1 MSFEHVEYKTAR
13 AFWEAHKVLVA
24 EGCSLAVLTLPLS
37 RTVGFVEQERRR
49 YHSIGVSKYKATN
62 GQYLPGGW
70 GLLANSVGPGDAGL
84 SDTLG
89 CPVMRSGALHR
100 QQQVLEWEPQDLRK
114 LRTLIDEA
122 LKDPDCSIVISPAA
136 E

>member
-13 AFWEAHKVLVA
+13 AFWEAHKALVA

-84 SDTLG
+84 LAEILAVLQPARQTLSVAAFKRG
-89 CPVMRSGALHR
+89 LEASGLPEWVQESVMRDAESSG
-100 QQQVLEWEPQDLRK
+100 
-114 LRTLIDEA
+114 I
-122 LKDPDCSIVISPAA
+122 LK
-136 E
+136 